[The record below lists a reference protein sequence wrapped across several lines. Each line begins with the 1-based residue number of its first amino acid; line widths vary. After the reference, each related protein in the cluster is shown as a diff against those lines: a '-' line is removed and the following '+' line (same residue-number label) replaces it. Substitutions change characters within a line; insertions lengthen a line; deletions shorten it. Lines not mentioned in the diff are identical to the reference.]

1 MAAPTTG
8 SQLWPL
14 LVAPSARRVAH
25 RCGARET
32 DCVPCAPAPRP
43 PLPRS
48 ATSYAWRRASSRASI
63 RLSMAPTTPR
73 VAASVI
79 ALASW
84 VSAAGILG
92 VLPLPPALPLAST
105 KTTSIALHVKLRYFL
120 FPKPTSRALCAR
132 AQTASNCY
140 GFVGACSEHARHM
153 RIMHAMHILLRCA
166 RTTLVTCMRNTA
178 MSETC
183 TAVSRLLQE
192 GVVFNV
198 YSGMIIGV
206 NMPFGI
212 KIGLGPC
219 GTRSGLLP
227 RPRLGA

>member
-1 MAAPTTG
+1 MQDDGRGGQLRLLSATPPMRLRRCRSPGQRRRGKPPGRPRRSPGQRAPT
-8 SQLWPL
+8 
-14 LVAPSARRVAH
+14 AAA
-25 RCGARET
+25 A
-32 DCVPCAPAPRP
+32 
-43 PLPRS
+43 
-48 ATSYAWRRASSRASI
+48 ASI

-178 MSETC
+178 IVLRSC
-183 TAVSRLLQE
+183 SLKRVR
-192 GVVFNV
+192 VFYYIV
-198 YSGMIIGV
+198 
-206 NMPFGI
+206 
-212 KIGLGPC
+212 K
-219 GTRSGLLP
+219 
-227 RPRLGA
+227 